1 MKGCFARLLPIIVVA
16 LALPA
21 GAPLAQDARQ
31 AALNGWNATLNQ
43 VDATLRRDDLQQAE
57 LGSLQEDVQAV
68 LDGVTG
74 LKESVQP
81 ALGDVEA
88 QIQTLAPREGDA
100 AAEPPVIAAER
111 QRQQAI
117 LAGLT
122 GLTQQADVLTVRANQ
137 LLVTINERQ
146 SAVFTGALQAYD
158 RTIFSPRLWGEVGA
172 EVPQVA
178 GRLGGL
184 LGEWFDL
191 IAAHSSAGIA
201 VLLVGAL
208 LIIVAILIFRRSF
221 LRWIARRTAV
231 ATAPTAAQRILAAV
245 SIMVV
250 QVAVPILILVG
261 LGALLNAREL
271 IPERMDELYRGI
283 VLSVLVF
290 SVLSG
295 LASALLAR
303 GRPGWRI
310 AGVADATASRL
321 QPLVTIF
328 AILVALM
335 PLVDT
340 IAAVTSASPIFA
352 AAIGGALALVGAIIV
367 LRATN
372 TLTRDRTLA
381 GADRRQG
388 GFRWHWLTPIASVAA
403 IAAIIAN
410 VVGYLVFA
418 RFLIVQIA
426 WVGAILG
433 FFYLASGL
441 SVQLIAAIFSTDKPI
456 GQGVTGSFGFSER
469 ALTQTTVLVDGVAR
483 VLLFLLAL
491 VLIAAPW
498 GFDSNDVVGELDQA
512 LQGVQIGSITITFSS
527 IITAVVVFIAG
538 VILARLF
545 QAWLDKRFLPT
556 TRMDAGLRDSITTG
570 LGYVGV
576 VLAGVAAATYA
587 GFNPANIAIVAGALS
602 VGIGFGLQSI
612 VNNFVSGLILLAER
626 PIRTGDWIVVGSD
639 EGLVKRI
646 RVRATEIE
654 TFDRASI
661 MVPNSNLISGVV
673 KNLYFRD
680 NTGRAMIEVGVGYNS
695 DPEKVRDILLDCAK
709 QHPLVMADPPPH
721 AVFTDFGDSALVF
734 ELRCFVTD
742 VLQGTNVKSD
752 LRFAILK
759 RLREAGIEIPF
770 PQRDINLRDWPKIE
784 KAIKAAEAG
793 NGAAADAGTG
803 RIP

>member
-1 MKGCFARLLPIIVVA
+1 MKGCFARLLAILVVA

-21 GAPLAQDARQ
+21 SASFAQDARQ
-31 AALNGWNATLNQ
+31 TALNGWNATLNQ
-43 VDATLRRDDLQQAE
+43 VDATLRRGDLQQAE
-57 LGSLQEDVQAV
+57 LDSLQQDVQTV
-68 LDGVTG
+68 LGGVAG
-74 LKESVQP
+74 LTESLQP
-81 ALGDVEA
+81 ALADVEA
-88 QIQTLAPREGDA
+88 QIKTLAPREGDT
-100 AAEPPVIAAER
+100 AAEPPVITAER

-122 GLTQQADVLTVRANQ
+122 GLTQQADVLAVRANQ
-137 LLVTINERQ
+137 LLATINERQ
-146 SAVFTGALQAYD
+146 SAAFTGALQAHD
-158 RTIFSPRLWGEVGA
+158 RTIFSPLLWGEVGA
-172 EVPQVA
+172 EAPEVA
-178 GRLGGL
+178 ERLGGL
-184 LGEWFDL
+184 LGAWFGV
-191 IAAHSSAGIA
+191 IAAHSSGSVA
-201 VLLVGAL
+201 VLLIGAL
-208 LIIVAILIFRRSF
+208 FIIGAILIFRRSF

-231 ATAPTAAQRILAAV
+231 AIAPTAAQRILAAM
-245 SIMVV
+245 SIVVV
-250 QVAVPILILVG
+250 QVAVPLLVLVG
-261 LGALLNAREL
+261 LGALFRAYGLM
-271 IPERMDELYRGI
+271 PERIEELYRGI
-283 VLSVLVF
+283 VISVPVF

-295 LASALLAR
+295 LASALLAS

-321 QPLVTIF
+321 QPLVTVF
-328 AILVALM
+328 AALVALM
-335 PLVDT
+335 PLMDT

-352 AAIGGALALVGAIIV
+352 AAIGGALALFAAITV
-367 LRATN
+367 LRGTN

-381 GADRRQG
+381 GADQRQG

-418 RFLIVQIA
+418 RFLVVQIA
-426 WVGAILG
+426 WVGAILC
-433 FFYLASGL
+433 FFYLASGF
-441 SVQLIAAIFSTDKPI
+441 SVQLIAAIFSTDRPI
-456 GQGVTGSFGFSER
+456 GQGVTRSFGFSDR

-498 GFDSNDVVGELDQA
+498 GFDSNDVVSELDQA
-512 LQGVQIGSITITFSS
+512 LHGVQIGSITITFSA

-570 LGYVGV
+570 LGYIGV
-576 VLAGVAAATYA
+576 ILAGVAAATYA

-695 DPEKVRDILLDCAK
+695 DPEKVRDILLDCARE
-709 QHPLVMADPPPH
+709 HPLVMADPPPH

-752 LRFAILK
+752 LRFSILK

-770 PQRDINLRDWPKIE
+770 PQRDINVRDWPKAE
-784 KAIKAAEAG
+784 KAITAG
-793 NGAAADAGTG
+793 ESGKGPTADPGTG